1 MSDPIQLLFGG
12 LTHLAPGDDDSTAY
26 VLSLL
31 PRQAFELVVDVGC
44 GTGRHTLVLAEKLK
58 TLVHAVDLYD
68 FFLDDLMEKA
78 QLRNLDPF
86 IQTHCLDMEDLSET
100 FQNIDLLW
108 SEGSAYS
115 IGFSHALN
123 SWRKIINPEGF
134 LVVSELTWL
143 TDKRPNRAQTF
154 FQFEYPAMQ
163 SVEEN
168 LAVCEKAGYKVL
180 QTHTLSRHGWKE
192 YYDPLK
198 QRAQTLQSHEDPS
211 VREFAQGM
219 LEEIAVFEECG
230 DRYGYV
236 FFVLQPSTRMK

>member
-31 PRQAFELVVDVGC
+31 PRQDFELVVDVGC

-58 TLVHAVDLYD
+58 TLVHAIDLYD
-68 FFLDDLMEKA
+68 FFLEDLMEKA
-78 QLRNLDPF
+78 RSRNLDPF
-86 IQTHCLDMEDLSET
+86 IQTHCLDMENLPET

-123 SWRKIINPEGF
+123 TWRPVIKPEGF
-134 LVVSELTWL
+134 LVVSEMTWL
-143 TDKRPNRAQTF
+143 TETKPDRAQTF
-154 FQFEYPAMQ
+154 FQSEYPAMQ

-168 LAVCEKAGYKVL
+168 LAVCEKAGYKIL
-180 QTHTLSRHGWKE
+180 QTHTLSRNAWE
-192 YYDPLK
+192 QYYDPLRP
-198 QRAQTLQSHEDPS
+198 RAQTLQSHEDPA
-211 VREFAQGM
+211 VREFAQAM

-230 DRYGYV
+230 DSYGYV